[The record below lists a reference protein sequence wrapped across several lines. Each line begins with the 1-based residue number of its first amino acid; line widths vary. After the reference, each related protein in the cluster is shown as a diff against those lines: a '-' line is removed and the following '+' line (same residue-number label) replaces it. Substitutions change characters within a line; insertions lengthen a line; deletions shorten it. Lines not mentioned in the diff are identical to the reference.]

1 VSVPRPEASASIA
14 QPTVAAKGSRAW
26 MVLAIA
32 ILLVVAV
39 GVAVYFL
46 ANRRRR

>member
-1 VSVPRPEASASIA
+1 
-14 QPTVAAKGSRAW
+14 
-26 MVLAIA
+26 VLAIA
-32 ILLVVAV
+32 ILLALAV